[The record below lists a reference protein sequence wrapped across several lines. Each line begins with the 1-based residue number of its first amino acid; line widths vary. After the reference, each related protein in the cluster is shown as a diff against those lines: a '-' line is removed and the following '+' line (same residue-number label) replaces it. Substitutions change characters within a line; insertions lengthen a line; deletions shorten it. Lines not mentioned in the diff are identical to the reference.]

1 MYGCGLQELLADSDL
16 PLGVINW
23 KDFLGWTPLIYAA
36 FHGDFELV
44 KLVRTPAPAPS
55 PFTHQLGTDFVAE
68 LKIKIIASLNTTTK
82 IKLETYSTIRTG
94 GFLMQPYLHISPG

>member
-68 LKIKIIASLNTTTK
+68 LKIKNYSLLKYHNKNK
-82 IKLETYSTIRTG
+82 IRDI
-94 GFLMQPYLHISPG
+94 QHN